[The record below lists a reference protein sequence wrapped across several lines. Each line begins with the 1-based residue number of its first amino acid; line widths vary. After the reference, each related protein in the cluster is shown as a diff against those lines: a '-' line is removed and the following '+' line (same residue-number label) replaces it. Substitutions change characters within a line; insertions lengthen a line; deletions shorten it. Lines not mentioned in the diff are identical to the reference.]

1 MPWFAEGYE
10 VFFTLHFFFLSLKAK
25 NRGIAI
31 PVDLDSQVNTL
42 FMKSHSNMVQRA
54 AMGWRMSA
62 RSGPRF
68 KEALGGPA
76 WDYRNIIEKLQ
87 VQNVKRF
94 GLVVAV
100 HLSVMCQLWKTPQRD
115 SLPFKCWNTVNLE
128 LLGGGS
134 RELSSCLVPVQSRFN
149 TEELLIHDLNSTH
162 TEVSREGLE
171 VCFCSL
177 KWSTEKDLL
186 SALSQS
192 HVLFGVWKEVLW
204 FIGTIMSGFFH

>member
-1 MPWFAEGYE
+1 MLLLFISLDLIFFKLVSKKKSVLKNKHLYLWKCILEMILSSFKAVQLAFLVETVADFYQLRFLVLTFKTYWNEIPLPLTLRASEFCMPWSSKDFAT
-10 VFFTLHFFFLSLKAK
+10 VKFFSFLPIKAK

-87 VQNVKRF
+87 VQK
-94 GLVVAV
+94 
-100 HLSVMCQLWKTPQRD
+100 
-115 SLPFKCWNTVNLE
+115 
-128 LLGGGS
+128 
-134 RELSSCLVPVQSRFN
+134 
-149 TEELLIHDLNSTH
+149 
-162 TEVSREGLE
+162 
-171 VCFCSL
+171 
-177 KWSTEKDLL
+177 
-186 SALSQS
+186 
-192 HVLFGVWKEVLW
+192 
-204 FIGTIMSGFFH
+204 